1 MIKNFKHK
9 GLKGLHEKSRTQ
21 VINPQWLN
29 RIRAILARLDAAI
42 NPDDMDMPGLDLH
55 RLKGDLK
62 GHWAVDVT
70 GNWRI
75 TFRFE
80 GPDAFD
86 IDLTDYH

>member
-1 MIKNFKHK
+1 MIKNFRHK
-9 GLKGLHEKSRTQ
+9 GLKGFYEKGRTQ
-21 VINPQWLN
+21 GINPQWLK
-29 RIRAILARLDAAI
+29 RIRAILARLDAARS
-42 NPDDMDMPGLDLH
+42 PDDMDMPGLDLH
-55 RLKGDLK
+55 PLKGDLK

-80 GPDAFD
+80 GEDAHD

>member
-1 MIKNFKHK
+1 MIKNFRHK
-9 GLKGLHEKSRTQ
+9 ALKGLYEKRRTQ
-21 VINPQWLN
+21 GINPQWLM
-29 RIRAILARLDAAI
+29 RIRAILARLDAARS
-42 NPDDMDMPGLDLH
+42 PDDMDMPGLDLH
-55 RLKGDLK
+55 PLKGDLK

-80 GPDAFD
+80 GEDAHD